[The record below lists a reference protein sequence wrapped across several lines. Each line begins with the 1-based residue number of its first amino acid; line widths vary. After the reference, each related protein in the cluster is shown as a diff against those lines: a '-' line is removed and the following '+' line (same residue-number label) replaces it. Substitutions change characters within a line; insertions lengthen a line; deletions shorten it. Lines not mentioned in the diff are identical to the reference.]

1 MELLIE
7 VAKAFWFILPAYGA
21 NAFPPLMKGKKPID
35 FGKNLGKERILG
47 DGKTIEGT
55 LGGLAFGLFIVLV
68 QIFVQSQITLIKDYG
83 FIEINFVLGLCLVI
97 GALLGDMLGS
107 FIKRRLGIKRG
118 SPAPLLDQLDFLFGA
133 LILSSI
139 FVKLELI
146 TILILVIVTPIIH
159 YISNGIAYLL
169 KIKPVPY

>member
-7 VAKAFWFILPAYGA
+7 IAKAFWFILPAYGA

-55 LGGLAFGLFIVLV
+55 LGGLAFGLFIALV
-68 QIFVQSQITLIKDYG
+68 QIFVQSQLSFIKDYG
-83 FIEINFVLGLCLVI
+83 FIEITFILGLCLVL
-97 GALLGDMLGS
+97 GALVGDMLGS
-107 FIKRRLGIKRG
+107 FIKRRFGIKRG
-118 SPAPLLDQLDFLFGA
+118 DPAPLLDQLDFLLVA
-133 LILSSI
+133 LLLSS
-139 FVKLELI
+139 FLVKLEWI
-146 TILILVIVTPIIH
+146 TILILVITTPIIH
-159 YISNGIAYLL
+159 YTSNAIAYLL